1 MRAVVVHAARDLRIG
16 AVETGAPGAGQVRV
30 RIEVGGICG
39 SDLHYFHEGRIGTI
53 TLKEPMVLG
62 HEVAGRI
69 ESLGPALGG
78 AVSGLAV
85 GDRVALDPSRPCG
98 ACRFCREGRQIH
110 CLDMR
115 FYGSAMRFP
124 HVQGAFREAI
134 VAEAAQCHVVPATLS
149 AGEAA
154 MAEPLAVCLHA
165 VNRAGPM
172 LGRRVLVTGSGPI
185 GALCVLAARRAG
197 AAEIVATD
205 LDDAPGAI
213 VRQLGADRFINVM
226 REPDA
231 LKAYAPDKGQFDVM
245 LEASGS
251 DKALAVALELVRPRG
266 IIVQVGIGGVG
277 RLPLN
282 VIVVKEID
290 LRGTFRFHEEFA
302 LAVTLLAKR
311 LVDVTPL
318 ITATLAFTD
327 ATAAFE
333 LASDRQ
339 RSMKVQLAFG

>member
-1 MRAVVVHAARDLRIG
+1 MRAVIVHAAKDLRIG
-16 AVETGAPGAGQVRV
+16 EVTAGEPAAGEVRV
-30 RIEVGGICG
+30 RIEAGGICG

-53 TLKEPMVLG
+53 TLQEPMVLG

-69 ESLGPALGG
+69 ERLGAGV
-78 AVSGLAV
+78 AGLEI
-85 GDRVALDPSRPCG
+85 GDRVALNPSRPCG
-98 ACRFCREGRQIH
+98 ACRFCRDGAQIH

-134 VAEAAQCHVVPATLS
+134 VADATQCHVVPATVS

-154 MAEPLAVCLHA
+154 MAEPFAVCLHA

-172 LGRRVLVTGSGPI
+172 LGKRVLVTGSGPI

-205 LDDAPGAI
+205 VSDAPGAI
-213 VRQLGADRFINVM
+213 VATLGADRFINVA
-226 REPDA
+226 READA
-231 LKAYAPDKGQFDVM
+231 MQDYAADKGQFDVM

-251 DKALAVALELVRPRG
+251 DKALAAALAVVRPRG
-266 IIVQVGIGGVG
+266 IIVQVGIGGMG
-277 RLPLN
+277 TLPLN
-282 VIVVKEID
+282 IIVAKELD
-290 LRGTFRFHEEFA
+290 LRGTFRFHAEFA
-302 LAVTLLAKR
+302 LAVTMIAKR
-311 LVDVTPL
+311 LVDVRPL
-318 ITATLAFTD
+318 ITATMPFTE
-327 ATAAFE
+327 ATAAFA

-339 RSMKVQLAFG
+339 RAMKVQLAFG